1 MNIMIKEEFAHGID
15 ESLLIRTVQAVLTH
29 EGKAEQTDLSI
40 VIDDDD
46 RLQELNSQ
54 FLGIDSPTDVLSFP
68 SGEIDPESGEPY
80 LGDIIISFPRAMAQ
94 ATEAGH
100 SPLAEVQLLLV
111 HGVLHLLG
119 YDHAENEEKEAMWE
133 AQNTILEQLGV
144 PLNRFPQ

>member
-15 ESLLIRTVQAVLTH
+15 ESLLFRTVQAVLTH
-29 EGKAEQTDLSI
+29 EGKAQQADLSL

-68 SGEIDPESGEPY
+68 SDEIDPESGELY
-80 LGDIIISFPRAMAQ
+80 LVDIIISFPRAMVQ
-94 ATEAGH
+94 ANEAGH

-111 HGVLHLLG
+111 HGMLHLLG
-119 YDHAENEEKEAMWE
+119 YDHAENEEKDAMWA
-133 AQNTILEQLGV
+133 AQKAILEQLGV
-144 PLNRFPQ
+144 PLNRFPE

>member
-15 ESLLIRTVQAVLTH
+15 ESLLFRTVQAVLTH
-29 EGKAEQTDLSI
+29 EGKAQQADLSL

-68 SGEIDPESGEPY
+68 SDEIDPESGELY

-94 ATEAGH
+94 ANEAGH

-111 HGVLHLLG
+111 HGMLHLLG
-119 YDHAENEEKEAMWE
+119 YDHAENEEKDAMWA
-133 AQNTILEQLGV
+133 AQKAILEQLGV
-144 PLNRFPQ
+144 PLNRFPE